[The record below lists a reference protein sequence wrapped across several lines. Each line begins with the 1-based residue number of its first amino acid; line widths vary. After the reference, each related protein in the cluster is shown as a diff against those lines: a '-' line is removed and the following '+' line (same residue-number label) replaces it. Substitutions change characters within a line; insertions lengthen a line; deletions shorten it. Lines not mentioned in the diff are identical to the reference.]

1 LLETRLPA
9 VFGLDVEPLLPDGLA
24 QKRLLLLETPPGVG
38 PLLLSLGDHLGA
50 RLLLDQSARGPV
62 RSDGAR
68 APDQMVYFS
77 VL

>member
-24 QKRLLLLETPPGVG
+24 QKRLLLETPPGVG

-50 RLLLDQSARGPV
+50 RLLLDQSARAPSDRTGP
-62 RSDGAR
+62 AR
-68 APDQMVYFS
+68 LDQMVYFS